1 MRISTSNFKK
11 IVVGIVLSILAVA
24 NASPHIML
32 SGYQR
37 TLYFILLFVC
47 LVGAFIKVMNG
58 TKIQKEYLLRIII
71 VLLMYLFPLISE
83 NITYANRYLM
93 LSGLLLYPMLYD
105 ATKDSKV
112 PIVVVT
118 VLTTWS
124 VLVAIQTL
132 IVCSQFSY
140 ASRQAD
146 DSVLYQSMGVGGY
159 MFIYAISLA
168 SVMIFSYIVNNIK
181 NKKTKWW
188 LLVWIL
194 YIVTIYKANY
204 MTAVMISMLGAV
216 LSILFKRIAL
226 RKRLFEILILIVT
239 VFIFL
244 GPILSILEYAISFL
258 IPESGRIAQIFSSS
272 DGIVQSLLTEFTADR
287 LPVLEESFYSISK
300 NPLIGMIFTDR
311 DISFGQ
317 HSMFFDTFALWGI
330 PIGCVYFFIIL
341 KSFFEKNRIRKYE
354 YTIPIV
360 AAFIFLMIFNNLES
374 TTSFVMCY
382 VALFFI
388 DKMSKKEEIGE
399 NEA

>member
-1 MRISTSNFKK
+1 MRISTKCFKE

-37 TLYFILLFVC
+37 TLYFILLFAC
-47 LVGAFIKVMNG
+47 LVGAFINLMKG
-58 TKIQKEYLLRIII
+58 TKIQKKYLLRIII

-83 NITYANRYLM
+83 NITYANRYLL

-112 PIVVVT
+112 PKIVVT
-118 VLTTWS
+118 VLTIWS
-124 VLVAIQTL
+124 VLVASQTL

-146 DSVLYQSMGVGGY
+146 DSILYQSMGVGGY

-168 SVMIFSYIVNNIK
+168 SVMIFSYIINNIK
-181 NKKTKWW
+181 NKNIKWW

-194 YIVTIYKANY
+194 YILTIYKANY

-226 RKRLFEILILIVT
+226 RKRLFESLILIVT
-239 VFIFL
+239 LFIFL
-244 GPILSILEYAISFL
+244 EPILSILEYIISFV
-258 IPESGRIAQIFSSS
+258 IPESGRIAQIFSNSN
-272 DGIVQSLLTEFTADR
+272 GIIQSLLGEFTRDR
-287 LPVLEESFYSISK
+287 LPVLKESFYAISQH
-300 NPLIGMIFTDR
+300 PLIGIVFIDR

-317 HSMFFDTFALWGI
+317 HSTFFDTFALWGI
-330 PIGCVYFFIIL
+330 PIGCVYFSLIM
-341 KSFFEKNRIRKYE
+341 KPFFEKVRIRKYE

-360 AAFIFLMIFNNLES
+360 VAFIFLMIFNNLES

-388 DKMSKKEEIGE
+388 DNMRKKEEIGE
-399 NEA
+399 NKA